1 MQKLAALL
9 LTLLIAGC
17 AFPGV
22 YKINVQQGSIIKQED
37 LDQLSAGMTRRQVH
51 SILGSPSVIN
61 PVDESQ
67 DHYMYTFQRAG
78 QEIKQQQITIYYDG
92 DTFSHYDAELL
103 PLTPAY

>member
-1 MQKLAALL
+1 MQKLAVLL

-37 LDQLSAGMTRRQVH
+37 LDQISAGMTRSQVY
-51 SILGSPSVIN
+51 SVLGSPSVIN
-61 PVDESQ
+61 PTDESR
-67 DHYMYTFQRAG
+67 DYYIYTFQRAG
-78 QEIKQQQITIYYDG
+78 QEIKQQQVVVYYDNNVV
-92 DTFSHYDAELL
+92 THYESDLL